1 MKFENIRVYN
11 FENALRGMRNPLASW
26 KKIDSEFGVR
36 PRIEVPEGA
45 VITHEY
51 ENGLCEYAKIG
62 PNDMGLAKRLIA
74 GGSEHRKFL
83 RQIFVTVDITA
94 PLYYFKEFDT
104 YRIGVTENSTSTMHK
119 LASTPITLDCFELG
133 DYSPELDMID
143 DVPLGLRVDSFIDD
157 LEQMRQKYLMTNNKR
172 YWKELVRWLPNGWLQ
187 TRTVTMNYENL
198 LSMYHQRRNHKLT
211 EWSIDFINFIKSLP
225 YASDFLI
232 PDEAE

>member
-36 PRIEVPEGA
+36 PRVEVPEGA
-45 VITHEY
+45 VIMHEY

-157 LEQMRQKYLMTNNKR
+157 LEQMRQKYLMTNDKR

>member
-36 PRIEVPEGA
+36 PRVEVPEDV
-45 VITHEY
+45 VITREY
-51 ENGLCEYAKIG
+51 ENGLCEYVKIG

-133 DYSPELDMID
+133 DYSSELDMID

-157 LEQMRQKYLMTNNKR
+157 LEQMRQKYLMTNDKR

>member
-26 KKIDSEFGVR
+26 EKIDSEFGVR
-36 PRIEVPEGA
+36 PRVEVPEGA

-157 LEQMRQKYLMTNNKR
+157 LEQMRQKYLMTNDKR

>member
-36 PRIEVPEGA
+36 PRVEVPEDA

-157 LEQMRQKYLMTNNKR
+157 LEQMRQKYLMTNDKR

-232 PDEAE
+232 PDEVE

>member
-36 PRIEVPEGA
+36 PRLEVPQGA

-94 PLYYFKEFDT
+94 PLFWWKEADT
-104 YRIGVTENSTSTMHK
+104 YKVGTVANSTSTMHK
-119 LASTPITLDCFELG
+119 LASTPITLDCFELE

-157 LEQMRQKYLMTNNKR
+157 LEQMRQKYLMTNDKR

>member
-36 PRIEVPEGA
+36 PRVEVPEGA

-143 DVPLGLRVDSFIDD
+143 DVPLGLRVDSFLND
-157 LEQMRQKYLMTNNKR
+157 LEQMRQKYLMTNDKC

>member
-36 PRIEVPEGA
+36 PRVEVPEGA

-143 DVPLGLRVDSFIDD
+143 DVPLGLRVDAFLDD
-157 LEQMRQKYLMTNNKR
+157 LEQMRQKYLMTNDKR

-198 LSMYHQRRNHKLT
+198 LSMYHQRHNHKLT

>member
-36 PRIEVPEGA
+36 PRVEVPEDA

-74 GGSEHRKFL
+74 GSSEHRKFL

-157 LEQMRQKYLMTNNKR
+157 LEQMRQKYLMTNDKR